1 MNKRGRFLGL
11 GVVGTLAL
19 LASLI
24 VASASA
30 VAQNGDLPDFGDLN
44 NVMPPPQMEAM
55 PEAAEPADGPSG
67 QDDGSEGNQDA
78 DPTQPVAPPA
88 ASPTAEEV
96 RPPAPKSSLSTHVSG
111 RDSARGSCTMYTTSA
126 TNAPTGF
133 PFLDTPAGTWTRAN
147 RGTLL
152 GTSITLN
159 YGNGPTVHSASR
171 NCTSIQERYLIDS
184 SYQSVADCPNDNY
197 GAWQSIGSAYCVR
210 TISPAF
216 WRQ

>member
-44 NVMPPPQMEAM
+44 NVMPPPQMEAT
-55 PEAAEPADGPSG
+55 PEATGPADGPSG

-96 RPPAPKSSLSTHVSG
+96 GPPAPKSSLSTHVSG
-111 RDSARGSCTMYTTSA
+111 RDSSRGSCTMYNDLRNQCSHRV
-126 TNAPTGF
+126 PL
-133 PFLDTPAGTWTRAN
+133 PRYAG
-147 RGTLL
+147 GD
-152 GTSITLN
+152 
-159 YGNGPTVHSASR
+159 V
-171 NCTSIQERYLIDS
+171 DS
-184 SYQSVADCPNDNY
+184 SKQRYSVGHLYHAQL
-197 GAWQSIGSAYCVR
+197 WQRSYCALGLAELHVDTG
-210 TISPAF
+210 TILDRFKLPERRRLSQ
-216 WRQ
+216 R